1 MTSCPFT
8 GHFFRYRHFALVSIV
23 NKSMLWG
30 HDLVNALW
38 NAEEKV
44 DQPEVR
50 EEDSEEREALRLD
63 ETLAFT

>member
-1 MTSCPFT
+1 
-8 GHFFRYRHFALVSIV
+8 
-23 NKSMLWG
+23 
-30 HDLVNALW
+30 VNALW

-44 DQPEVR
+44 DQPDVR